1 MNILLVN
8 PCYPDTFWSFKHALK
23 FISKRAAFPPLGLL
37 TVASALPPNWKKK
50 LIDMNTDN
58 LEDADIAWADY
69 VFLGAMGV
77 QQQSTREV
85 IRRCNRLHTK
95 IVAGGPLFATNYK
108 EFEGVDHFVLG
119 EAEAIVANLVTDLG
133 NRSARHIYWS
143 EERPDIKDSPGPA
156 WNLIDT
162 KKYVALSIQYS
173 RGCPFDCDFC
183 NILLLNGHSP
193 RTKGTKQLIGEM
205 EAIYRMGWRNSVF
218 IVDDNF
224 IGNKKKLKAEIL
236 PAITDWMKERNY
248 PFTLFTQASIGLSDD
263 EALMRLM
270 VDAGFNRVFIGI
282 ETPNEDSLAECGKHQ
297 NANRDLAES
306 VRVLLHHGLE
316 VQGGFIV
323 GFDSDPHNIFEK
335 QINFIQQTG
344 IVTAMVGLLNA
355 PRGTRLYQRLQG
367 ENRLLGESSG
377 DNTDFSVNFTPRMG
391 HEALI
396 SGYRR
401 ILTVIYSPHEYY
413 ARIGT
418 LLREHHP
425 AFHKRSGMKTT
436 DMEAFLKSI
445 WYLGIKEKGRRYY
458 WRLVISTLLKKR
470 RSLPLVITLAI
481 YGYHF
486 RKLIAR
492 YARGLPGDLPTEDW
506 SN

>member
-1 MNILLVN
+1 M
-8 PCYPDTFWSFKHALK
+8 TS
-23 FISKRAAFPPLGLL
+23 R
-37 TVASALPPNWKKK
+37 
-50 LIDMNTDN
+50 TD
-58 LEDADIAWADY
+58 
-69 VFLGAMGV
+69 
-77 QQQSTREV
+77 
-85 IRRCNRLHTK
+85 CC
-95 IVAGGPLFATNYK
+95 
-108 EFEGVDHFVLG
+108 
-119 EAEAIVANLVTDLG
+119 
-133 NRSARHIYWS
+133 S
-143 EERPDIKDSPGPA
+143 EEKPDLRKSPGPA
-156 WNLIDT
+156 WDLIDI
-162 KKYVALSIQYS
+162 KKYVTLSIQYS

-183 NILLLNGHSP
+183 NIVLLNGHVP
-193 RTKGTKQLIGEM
+193 RTKGTRQLVGEM

-224 IGNKKKLKAEIL
+224 IGNKKKLKAEML
-236 PAITDWMKERNY
+236 PAIIDWMKERNY
-248 PFTLFTQASIGLSDD
+248 PFTLFKQASIGLSDD
-263 EALMRLM
+263 EELMRLM
-270 VDAGFNRVFIGI
+270 VGAGFNGVFTGI
-282 ETPNEDSLAECGKHQ
+282 ETPNEESLGECGKHQ
-297 NANRDLAES
+297 NANRDLAVS
-306 VRVLLHHGLE
+306 VRKLQNHGLE

-323 GFDSDPHNIFEK
+323 GFDNNPHDIFEK

-355 PRGTRLYQRLQG
+355 PRGTRLYQRLKK
-367 ENRLLGESSG
+367 ENRLLGEPSG

-425 AFHKRSGMKTT
+425 ALHKRSSMKTT
-436 DMEAFLKSI
+436 DLEAFFKSI

-458 WRLVISTLLKKR
+458 WRLVISTLLKRR
-470 RSLPLVITLAI
+470 RSFPLVITLAI

-486 RKLIAR
+486 RKLIGR
-492 YARGLPGDLPTEDW
+492 NTQDLPSDLPPEDW